1 MTQVWTP
8 WLLRPFEVWNI
19 KQASIVFCFF
29 CLLNSASRS
38 WSYLPVSNFWTK
50 YFSSLSSLWTSEL
63 AQWFWPSLAAFLHS
77 RPPCPAFCTWCTT
90 IEDTSNTTS
99 NTLHSALNTL
109 HTTLITLHT
118 TLNALHSAR
127 HIRWHCT
134 TSRIEQTFAHLAH
147 NFTHL
152 LNKPH
157 FHTKLQTIVKGKA
170 PNIEQAHVKLVPSH
184 KWNRNQL
191 VTFVAGALVIIM
203 TWHVTNGCLF
213 CGLML
218 ISRQGKN
225 SLLARLRFQTIPT
238 HIHIPREKIRYSF

>member
-19 KQASIVFCFF
+19 KQASIVFSFF

-38 WSYLPVSNFWTK
+38 WSYLPVSNFWIK
-50 YFSSLSSLWTSEL
+50 YFPSLSSLWTFEL
-63 AQWFWPSLAAFLHS
+63 AQWFWPSLAALLHS

-90 IEDTSNTTS
+90 IEDTS

-118 TLNALHSAR
+118 TLNALHSAH

-134 TSRIEQTFAHLAH
+134 TSCVEQTFAHLAH

-170 PNIEQAHVKLVPSH
+170 PNIGQAHVKVVPSH
-184 KWNRNQL
+184 KWSKSQL
-191 VTFVAGALVIIM
+191 VTFVTSTLVMIM
-203 TWHVTNGCLF
+203 TQHVTNACLF
-213 CGLML
+213 CCIGDTMSQQWFSADFT
-218 ISRQGKN
+218 SR
-225 SLLARLRFQTIPT
+225 
-238 HIHIPREKIRYSF
+238 

>member
-19 KQASIVFCFF
+19 KQASIVFSFF

-109 HTTLITLHT
+109 HTTLITLHS
-118 TLNALHSAR
+118 TLNALHSAQ
-127 HIRWHCT
+127 CT
-134 TSRIEQTFAHLAH
+134 PYQVTLH
-147 NFTHL
+147 NFLRRTNICSPCTQ
-152 LNKPH
+152 LNTSSEQAQ

-170 PNIEQAHVKLVPSH
+170 PNIGQAHVKVVPSH
-184 KWNRNQL
+184 KWSKSQL
-191 VTFVAGALVIIM
+191 VTFVTSTLVMIM
-203 TWHVTNGCLF
+203 TQHVTNACLF
-213 CGLML
+213 CCIGDTMSQQWFSADFT
-218 ISRQGKN
+218 SR
-225 SLLARLRFQTIPT
+225 
-238 HIHIPREKIRYSF
+238 